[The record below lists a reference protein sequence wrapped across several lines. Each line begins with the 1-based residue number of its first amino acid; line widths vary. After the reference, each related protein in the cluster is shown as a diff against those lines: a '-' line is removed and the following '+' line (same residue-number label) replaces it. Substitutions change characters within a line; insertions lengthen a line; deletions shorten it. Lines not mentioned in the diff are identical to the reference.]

1 MLEEKKSS
9 NGATQPTDGRLSGRT
24 APTLHEA
31 RVNTE
36 PVTQT
41 DLTRI
46 PDEVLIES
54 LGVSKEMQEVLKIA
68 IKKPNFITI
77 SYITSGDRVESWWQT
92 RQFPDEQAVDTL
104 QLLHDDAAEK
114 LLGNQPLARNM
125 RMQLQAGRRP
135 TRH

>member
-1 MLEEKKSS
+1 MPEEKKSS
-9 NGATQPTDGRLSGRT
+9 NAAIQPTDGRLSGHA

-41 DLTRI
+41 DLTQV

-77 SYITSGDRVESWWQT
+77 SYVTNGGRVESWWQT

-114 LLGNQPLARNM
+114 LLGKQPLARNM
-125 RMQLQAGRRP
+125 RTQLQAGRRP